1 MYMRVQK
8 GWLSVVGRGERR
20 HVWRYLVPTCTHP
33 CGQMAHG
40 QFLFFFFFFPLLFS
54 CLPALAARGADVHLV
69 LYLGRCGGYVRRYN
83 TYM

>member
-1 MYMRVQK
+1 MYGGTLFLHVPIRVD
-8 GWLSVVGRGERR
+8 R
-20 HVWRYLVPTCTHP
+20 WRTDN
-33 CGQMAHG
+33 
-40 QFLFFFFFFPLLFS
+40 FSFSFFFFPLLFS